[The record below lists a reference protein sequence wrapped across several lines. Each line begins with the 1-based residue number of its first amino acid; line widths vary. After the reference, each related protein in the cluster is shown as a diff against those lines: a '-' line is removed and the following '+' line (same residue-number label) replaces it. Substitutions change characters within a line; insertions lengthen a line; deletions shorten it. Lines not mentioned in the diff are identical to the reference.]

1 MKELLGIIVLVLML
15 GVPLTVIIYFLLK
28 LYIDD

>member
-1 MKELLGIIVLVLML
+1 MKKLLGIIVLVLML